1 MRTQTPLR
9 AECLDQGVELE
20 AEILVEGGL
29 LITIPLPCLPH
40 LEMHLGPFIAKIRR
54 LNRMLNL
61 WEFQGR
67 NSVF

>member
-9 AECLDQGVELE
+9 AECHAHGHELE
-20 AEILVEGGL
+20 AEIQVEGGL
-29 LITIPLPCLPH
+29 LIPIPLLCLPH
-40 LEMHLGPFIAKIRR
+40 LEMHLGSFIAKIRG
-54 LNRMLNL
+54 LNRILNL